1 MDTHFTD
8 IDSYI
13 DSFPVPA
20 QDKLKELRQFLRDL
34 VPAAEETI
42 KYAIPTLVW
51 EGNLVHYAAF
61 RQHIGFY
68 SLPTSIKSFAEELT
82 PYKTGK
88 GSIRFAL
95 DKPLPLDLIRK
106 LVLFRVEENRQRSAT
121 KNKVNAS

>member
-1 MDTHFTD
+1 MDTRFTD

-13 DSFPVPA
+13 DSFPSPA
-20 QDKLKELRQFLRDL
+20 QDKLNELRQFLRDL

-68 SLPTSIKSFAEELT
+68 SLPTSINVFAEELT
-82 PYKTGK
+82 SYKTGK
-88 GSIRFAL
+88 GSIRFSL
-95 DKPLPLDLIRK
+95 DRPLPLDLIRK
-106 LVLFRVEENRQRSAT
+106 LVLFRVEENRQRAAT
-121 KNKVNAS
+121 KTR